1 MQCFS
6 MRLLPL
12 FVTSCVRP
20 DLHNVFK
27 KMCSNCN
34 FSDLLKGVTL
44 FTILVLFIK
53 VKFSAFTLE
62 ETGNVRRPVNDK
74 ETKNDTAI

>member
-1 MQCFS
+1 
-6 MRLLPL
+6 
-12 FVTSCVRP
+12 
-20 DLHNVFK
+20 
-27 KMCSNCN
+27 MCSNCN

-62 ETGNVRRPVNDK
+62 GAGNVRRPVNDK

>member
-1 MQCFS
+1 
-6 MRLLPL
+6 
-12 FVTSCVRP
+12 
-20 DLHNVFK
+20 
-27 KMCSNCN
+27 MCSNCN

-62 ETGNVRRPVNDK
+62 GTGNVRRPVNDK
-74 ETKNDTAI
+74 ETKNDTVI